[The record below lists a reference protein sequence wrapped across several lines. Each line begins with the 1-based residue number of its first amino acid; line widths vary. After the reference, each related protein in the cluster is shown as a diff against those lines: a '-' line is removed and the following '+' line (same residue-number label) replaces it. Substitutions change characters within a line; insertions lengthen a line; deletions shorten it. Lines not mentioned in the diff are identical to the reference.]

1 MRHYPIRPNVMKAAI
16 AGKLP
21 GRRGERASAET
32 VAVRPAPIAGRSA
45 IKRVAAA
52 TMIAV
57 ATTAAAAL
65 TCLPA
70 VAASAVPATV
80 GIHDGA
86 IDASLHLSAYGEY
99 LVNYNSHLCLGIAG
113 GRANARAVQWNCNNS
128 ANQAWHWGAEYGN
141 SGYYQL
147 ANGDNQCLGILG
159 GSTAVGAQ
167 VVGWSCLPGHRDQY
181 WYMPGLTC
189 NGDYPIANLKSGQV
203 VGVSGNSRSNGANV
217 IQWPYQKKCNN
228 QFWAWSIPA
237 LCLYPPRAQEFPG
250 ARIRAS

>member
-1 MRHYPIRPNVMKAAI
+1 MRHQSITPNAVKAAI

-21 GRRGERASAET
+21 GVRGERTSAET
-32 VAVRPAPIAGRSA
+32 ATARPVPIAGRPA

-52 TMIAV
+52 TMIVV
-57 ATTAAAAL
+57 ASIAAMAL
-65 TCLPA
+65 TSRPA
-70 VAASAVPATV
+70 VAAPAAPAAT
-80 GIHDGA
+80 GIRGGA
-86 IDASLHLSAYGEY
+86 SDASLHLSAYGKY

-147 ANGDNQCLGILG
+147 VNGDNQCLGIRG

-167 VVGWSCLPGHRDQY
+167 VVGWNCLPGHRDQY
-181 WYMPGLTC
+181 WYTPGLTC
-189 NGDYPIANLKSGQV
+189 NGYYPIANLKSGQV

-217 IQWPYQKKCNN
+217 IQWTYQKTCNN

-237 LCLYPPRAQEFPG
+237 
-250 ARIRAS
+250 